1 MLVETETPFGY
12 HLPKGQILLR
22 VTDVGTNGGMEFIAR
37 GEDAPDYWYED
48 MNYIGVSM
56 PKIANKKEQGASV
69 SFSKTDAEDI
79 NKFLTGAEFK
89 IYTCRNPDP
98 NHVHEKLASAESAAK
113 GCWKP
118 VQENGQ
124 DKVFVSE
131 GEHGIVDTGLLPYG
145 EYMLVE
151 TTAPDGYQLPDGQW
165 HIVLEKGKYWASNV
179 TVKGKAPE
187 ITYNTQMGTGI
198 IQPCIPN
205 KKKVSVILP
214 DTGGTGTTAL
224 YLFGL
229 VLLAGGGGSF
239 CFRRKR
245 KA

>member
-1 MLVETETPFGY
+1 
-12 HLPKGQILLR
+12 
-22 VTDVGTNGGMEFIAR
+22 
-37 GEDAPDYWYED
+37 
-48 MNYIGVSM
+48 
-56 PKIANKKEQGASV
+56 
-69 SFSKTDAEDI
+69 
-79 NKFLTGAEFK
+79 
-89 IYTCRNPDP
+89 
-98 NHVHEKLASAESAAK
+98 
-113 GCWKP
+113 
-118 VQENGQ
+118 
-124 DKVFVSE
+124 
-131 GEHGIVDTGLLPYG
+131 
-145 EYMLVE
+145 MLVE

-224 YLFGL
+224 YLIGL
-229 VLLAGGGGSF
+229 ALMAGSGISF